1 MSNYTITTDFG
12 AKDSLPSSNS
22 AKVVRGS
29 EFTTEFTNIQTA
41 IATKADTAGDTFT
54 GAVTFDAAVT
64 LNSTATI
71 TGDLTVDT
79 DTLFVDVSADKV
91 GIGTSSPD
99 TLLEVVGADPILT
112 IRDSETSSGATSA
125 TLRLAE
131 SGGGDTLGNYWDIK
145 HNPNAELSVLAGTAE
160 RMRIDSTGNVGIG
173 TSSPALTDG
182 GSGLVTHISDDTR
195 AALRLT
201 TTGGGGDLELRTF
214 SSNGATIFNSANGE
228 LRLGT
233 NATERMRIDSSGNV
247 GIGTSSPSAMLDVEL
262 GATGTI
268 AEFRGGDS
276 DILQIKNENDSIV
289 FDTRNTASG
298 LAFQMQGTE
307 RMRIDSSGNVGIGTD
322 SPDRI
327 VHAEGTPTV
336 FGDSR
341 SVLQLADDTAMA
353 AGVGG
358 GLILTGK
365 ALTGQANANTVFGA
379 IQAQKE
385 NGTSGNT
392 DSYMTFCTRQNGN
405 NPAERMRID
414 SSGNVLVGKTA
425 VEMAAVGVEV
435 KPAGEVRIT
444 SDDVFGLQ
452 LNRKT
457 GDGEIIN
464 LRKDGASVGSIGSI
478 AGGIE
483 VTAPTY
489 LVLGCDDTG
498 IRIAS
503 NEYVLPY
510 NPSTDALKDGT
521 VSLGVASS
529 RFKDLHLS
537 GTGYFGTSV
546 GIGTT
551 SFTSKFHVG
560 GNMTD
565 YVYSEPAGDSIATF
579 APTTTGTSS
588 AMNVNI
594 GSGMYGG
601 AGVETARLNFL
612 NGHGNNGFATGFSIK
627 SYKTAS
633 ATATDEYLAFEEIL
647 RAGNTGVTHN
657 ERMRIDSSGNVL
669 VGKTSDLIS
678 SVGGTIGA
686 AGYITATRDG
696 SAPLSANRLTSDG
709 ALVNLYKD
717 GLTVGSVGV
726 SGSRPYLSNGV
737 NDGIKI
743 ADDYV
748 APCNQTGADKD
759 ASLDLG
765 SSSVRFKDIYRSGS
779 TYSTSDRN
787 KKQDIRDLTD
797 AEARVATVAKGSLKA
812 FRYIDSVE
820 AEGDEANIHF
830 GIIAQ
835 DLKAAFEAEGLN
847 ANDYQVFKTS
857 TYTDDDGVEQ
867 TTYSVCYENLLAFI
881 IAAI

>member
-54 GAVTFDAAVT
+54 GVVNFSADVAVNT
-64 LNSTATI
+64 N
-71 TGDLTVDT
+71 
-79 DTLFVDVSADKV
+79 TLFVDVSEAKV
-91 GIGTSSPD
+91 GIGNTSPAEKLDVSSAG
-99 TLLEVVGADPILT
+99 TTRIQVKNTNL
-112 IRDSETSSGATSA
+112 TSSGLYIAEDATGA
-125 TLRLAE
+125 QINELGAYPIRFNT
-131 SGGGDTLGNYWDIK
+131 SG
-145 HNPNAELSVLAGTAE
+145 
-160 RMRIDSTGNVGIG
+160 
-173 TSSPALTDG
+173 
-182 GSGLVTHISDDTR
+182 
-195 AALRLT
+195 
-201 TTGGGGDLELRTF
+201 
-214 SSNGATIFNSANGE
+214 
-228 LRLGT
+228 
-233 NATERMRIDSSGNV
+233 TERMRITSSGNV
-247 GIGTSSPSAMLDVEL
+247 GIGATSPTALLHLESASAPTLKID
-262 GATGTI
+262 
-268 AEFRGGDS
+268 DS
-276 DILQIKNENDSIV
+276 DSTLALELSQDGADGSMLLKSAGTLSIGV
-289 FDTRNTASG
+289 TNNSASDTVS
-298 LAFQMQGTE
+298 FQTQSTE

-414 SSGNVLVGKTA
+414 SSGNLLVATTTNPVSSSSVEGLYYEADNYFAVAAAGVTSYFNRQGDDGSITEFRKDGTPVGSIGTAGGDLFIGTGSNSLRFLDTSNSIIPTDGDGIVNDAAIDLGYSSSRFKDLHLSGVGYFGTSVGIGTTSPATKLHIENGASANNIIQVYGGTSLYAGIGVDGNGAIFTAGSSGSLNAPMIFRTASNGTEAERMRLSQSGNVLVGKTA

-464 LRKDGASVGSIGSI
+464 LRKDGASVGSI
-478 AGGIE
+478 
-483 VTAPTY
+483 
-489 LVLGCDDTG
+489 
-498 IRIAS
+498 
-503 NEYVLPY
+503 
-510 NPSTDALKDGT
+510 
-521 VSLGVASS
+521 
-529 RFKDLHLS
+529 
-537 GTGYFGTSV
+537 
-546 GIGTT
+546 
-551 SFTSKFHVG
+551 
-560 GNMTD
+560 
-565 YVYSEPAGDSIATF
+565 
-579 APTTTGTSS
+579 
-588 AMNVNI
+588 
-594 GSGMYGG
+594 
-601 AGVETARLNFL
+601 
-612 NGHGNNGFATGFSIK
+612 
-627 SYKTAS
+627 
-633 ATATDEYLAFEEIL
+633 
-647 RAGNTGVTHN
+647 
-657 ERMRIDSSGNVL
+657 
-669 VGKTSDLIS
+669 
-678 SVGGTIGA
+678 
-686 AGYITATRDG
+686 
-696 SAPLSANRLTSDG
+696 
-709 ALVNLYKD
+709 
-717 GLTVGSVGV
+717 GV